1 MSSVFALKVPISHK
15 EAKKCHRKS
24 SKLEYNNP
32 FKLRKLKKIDMTYIL
47 GAQCSDGVVLIADT
61 KVTIDD
67 GADFAYT
74 KKLSGPLNN
83 VVMGASGIGGLYKD
97 FQNRIINSARQI
109 DLEKREQGIALNSSE
124 EEFSVLVN
132 NVIRSMHRDYE
143 SDRHL
148 IINNLMII
156 SATRI
161 SSGKA
166 ELTTFNP
173 YGFPEPVNNYRAIG
187 HGEPYGAI
195 FLKKMWNPSM
205 TMEQTA
211 KLGLFII
218 KFIQDMR
225 LDNSVGFTSDYLPQ
239 VVYIPDVKVPTD
251 FGPAKFNS
259 DEVYQEEVNNLFE
272 QYPIR
277 ELSEEEVNNMVN
289 EISTKISDF
298 ESLFKSGQFKI

>member
-1 MSSVFALKVPISHK
+1 MKH
-15 EAKKCHRKS
+15 
-24 SKLEYNNP
+24 NNYY
-32 FKLRKLKKIDMTYIL
+32 KYGIKNKDMTYIL

-74 KKLSGPLNN
+74 KKLSSPLNN

-97 FQNRIINSARQI
+97 FQNRIINSTRKI
-109 DLEKREQGIALNSSE
+109 DFEKRQQGISLNPSE

-132 NVIRSMHRDYE
+132 NVIRDMHRDYE
-143 SDRHL
+143 DDRHL

-156 SATRI
+156 GATRI

-166 ELTTFNP
+166 QITTYNP

-195 FLKKMWNPSM
+195 FLKKMWNVNMS
-205 TMEQTA
+205 MEQTA

-218 KFIQDMR
+218 KFIQDMK
-225 LDNSVGFTSDYLPQ
+225 LDNSVGFTQDYLPQ
-239 VVYIPDVKVPTD
+239 VVYIPDVKVPAD
-251 FGPAKFNS
+251 FGPAKFTS
-259 DEVYQEEVNNLFE
+259 DEIYQEEVDKLFN
-272 QYPIR
+272 QYPLR
-277 ELSEEEVNNMVN
+277 ELSIEEVNSMVN
-289 EISTKISDF
+289 EISSKISDF
-298 ESLFKSGQFKI
+298 ENYFKKGDLKI